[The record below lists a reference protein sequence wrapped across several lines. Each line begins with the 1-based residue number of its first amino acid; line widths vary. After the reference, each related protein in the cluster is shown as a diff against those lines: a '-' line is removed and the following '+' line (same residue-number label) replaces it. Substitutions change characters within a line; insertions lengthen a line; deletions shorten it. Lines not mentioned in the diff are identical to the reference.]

1 MHVIQMKFRGIS
13 VVEVLVT
20 IAVLAIL
27 STIGFVSYSSFVSK
41 NVLDKSAKSVMA
53 FVEETR
59 LQSIASK
66 NGERFGVHFEADGL
80 TRFPGGTFVL
90 SDPSNV
96 LYPLDADVSV
106 SAINL
111 ADSSSDVVFSRI
123 NGKASTSG
131 VIELSLVADPS
142 QKKQLRVE
150 PTGLVFLQ

>member
-80 TRFPGGTFVL
+80 TRFPG
-90 SDPSNV
+90 
-96 LYPLDADVSV
+96 DVSV

-131 VIELSLVADPS
+131 VIELSLVADPA